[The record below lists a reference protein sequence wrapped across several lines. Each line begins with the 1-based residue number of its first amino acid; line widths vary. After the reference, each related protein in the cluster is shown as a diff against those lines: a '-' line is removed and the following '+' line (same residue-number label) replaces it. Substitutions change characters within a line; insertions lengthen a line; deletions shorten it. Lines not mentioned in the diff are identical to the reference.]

1 MKKNGSNFEEKR
13 DILTKLNKK
22 NMEKWAKMGFST
34 QSIHAGEYPYPE
46 TSFSLRTPIYATK
59 SFAYNSFSELLNNY
73 YNYSRTENPTL
84 QALDQKLATLHKGE
98 SAISVASGMGA
109 VHLACQSIL
118 QERIERKKP
127 DKLRTFL
134 PQKHPEF
141 VPKVII
147 HKNQYT
153 GVYRLLT
160 KIYPQ
165 TGVDFIMVDLNDL
178 NQLRKEVNE
187 TTKLLL
193 FETPTNPTIDVIDI
207 KSCAEI
213 IHEVGG
219 KCIVDN
225 TFASPALQQ
234 PIELGAD
241 LVVESL
247 TKYINGH
254 GDCLGGAIVGSKND
268 IQNIRYFWL
277 ETQGQ
282 VLSPFNAWLILRG
295 IRTLSLRMAR
305 HSSNAL
311 KIAQYLEKH
320 PKVSKVIY
328 PGLVSHPGYDLAKSQ
343 MKNFSGMIGFELE
356 SVDASNEFVELLKLI
371 KVGVSLGDTTSLI
384 EYTSL
389 MTGIDLASWER
400 KSMDISDTH
409 FRFSVGLEDPEDLI
423 DDLRQAFN
431 QI

>member
-1 MKKNGSNFEEKR
+1 MENSSANFEEKR
-13 DILTKLNKK
+13 GILVEKNKK

-34 QSIHAGEYPYPE
+34 QTIHAGEYPYPE
-46 TSFSLRTPIYATK
+46 SSFSLRTPIYATK
-59 SFAYNSFSELLNNY
+59 SFAYDSFSELLKNF

-98 SAISVASGMGA
+98 DAISVASGMGA

-118 QERIERKKP
+118 QERVERKKP
-127 DKLRTFL
+127 DKLRSLL
-134 PQKHPEF
+134 PQKNPEDI
-141 VPKVII
+141 PRVIM

-153 GVYRLLT
+153 GIYRLLT

-165 TGVDFIMVDLNDL
+165 TGVDFKIVDLNDL
-178 NQLRKEVNE
+178 SQLRKEVNE
-187 TTKLLL
+187 NTDILI
-193 FETPTNPTIDVIDI
+193 FESPTNPTIDIIDI
-207 KSCAEI
+207 EACSKI

-225 TFASPALQQ
+225 TFASPALQK
-234 PIELGAD
+234 PLGLGAD
-241 LVVESL
+241 LVIESL

-254 GDCLGGAIVGSKND
+254 GDCLGGAIIGPKNE

-295 IRTLSLRMAR
+295 IRTLDLRMER
-305 HSSNAL
+305 HSLNAL
-311 KIAQYLEKH
+311 KIAQYLENH
-320 PKVSKVIY
+320 PRVKNVAY
-328 PGLVSHPGYDLAKSQ
+328 PGLESHPGHEIAKKQ

-356 SVDASNEFVELLKLI
+356 SVDCSNKFIELLKLI

-384 EYTSL
+384 EYTTL
-389 MTGIDLASWER
+389 MTGISLALWER
-400 KSMDISDTH
+400 KIMNIPKTH
-409 FRFSVGLEDPEDLI
+409 FRFSVGLEDVDDLI
-423 DDLRQAFN
+423 ADLDQALK

>member
-1 MKKNGSNFEEKR
+1 MENSGANFEEKR
-13 DILTKLNKK
+13 EILTQKNKK

-34 QSIHAGEYPYPE
+34 QTIHAGEYPYPE

-59 SFAYNSFSELLNNY
+59 SFAYNTFSELLNNF

-84 QALDQKLATLHKGE
+84 QALDQKLAILHNGE

-109 VHLACQSIL
+109 VHLVCQSIL
-118 QERIERKKP
+118 QKRFERKKP
-127 DKLRTFL
+127 TKIRELL
-134 PQKHPEF
+134 PQKNPEV

-153 GVYRLLT
+153 GIYRLLT

-165 TGVDFIMVDLNDL
+165 TGIDFKIVDLNDL
-178 NQLRKEVNE
+178 NQLRKEVNDS
-187 TTKLLL
+187 TKILI
-193 FETPTNPTIDVIDI
+193 FETPTNPTMDIIDI
-207 KSCAEI
+207 QECSDI

-225 TFASPALQQ
+225 TFATPALQQ
-234 PIELGAD
+234 PLSLGAD
-241 LVVESL
+241 FVIESL

-254 GDCLGGAIVGSKND
+254 GDCLGGAIIGSKKD

-295 IRTLSLRMAR
+295 IRTLSLRMEK
-305 HSSNAL
+305 HSLNAIKL
-311 KIAQYLEKH
+311 AQYLENH
-320 PKVSKVIY
+320 PQVKNVAY
-328 PGLVSHPGYDLAKSQ
+328 PGLESHPGHKIAKKQ
-343 MKNFSGMIGFELE
+343 MKNYSGMIGFELN
-356 SVDASNEFVELLKLI
+356 SVDECNKFIELLKLI

-389 MTGIDLASWER
+389 MTGINLALWER
-400 KSMDISDTH
+400 KIMNIPKTH
-409 FRFSVGLEDPEDLI
+409 FRFSVGLEDTEDI
-423 DDLRQAFN
+423 IADLDQALK

>member
-1 MKKNGSNFEEKR
+1 LENKGASFEEKR
-13 DILTKLNKK
+13 EVLMEKNKK
-22 NMEKWAKMGFST
+22 SMERWAKMGFNT
-34 QSIHAGEYPYPE
+34 QTIHAGEYPYPE

-59 SFAYNSFSELLNNY
+59 SFAYNTFTELLQNF

-109 VHLACQSIL
+109 IHLACQSIL
-118 QERIERKKP
+118 QERVERKKP
-127 DKLRTFL
+127 EKLRSLL
-134 PQKHPEF
+134 PQKKPE
-141 VPKVII
+141 VIPKVII

-153 GVYRLLT
+153 GIYRLLT

-165 TGVDFIMVDLNDL
+165 MGVDFIVVDLTDL
-178 NQLRKEVNE
+178 NQLRKEVNVD
-187 TTKLLL
+187 TKILL
-193 FETPTNPTIDVIDI
+193 FETPTNPTIDIIDI
-207 KSCAEI
+207 KECSDI

-234 PIELGAD
+234 PLDLGAD
-241 LVVESL
+241 LVIESL

-254 GDCLGGAIVGSKND
+254 GDCLGGAIIGPKNE
-268 IQNIRYFWL
+268 IRNIRYFWL

-295 IRTLSLRMAR
+295 IRTLSLRMEK
-305 HSSNAL
+305 HSSNAK
-311 KIAQYLEKH
+311 KIAQFLENH
-320 PKVSKVIY
+320 QKVLNLDY
-328 PGLVSHPGYDLAKSQ
+328 PGLESHPGHEIAKKQ
-343 MKNFSGMIGFELE
+343 MKNFSGMIGFELK
-356 SVDASNEFVELLKLI
+356 SVEASNRFIELLKLI

-384 EYTSL
+384 EYTPM
-389 MTGIDLASWER
+389 MTGINLALWER
-400 KSMDISDTH
+400 KLMNIPKTH

-423 DDLRQAFN
+423 EDLGQALK

>member
-1 MKKNGSNFEEKR
+1 MERNGVSFEEKR
-13 DILTKLNKK
+13 EVQMEKNKLN
-22 NMEKWAKMGFST
+22 MDKWMKMRFST
-34 QSIHAGEYPYPE
+34 QTIHAGEYPYPE
-46 TSFSLRTPIYATK
+46 SSFSLRTPIYATK
-59 SFAYNSFSELLNNY
+59 SFAYTTFTELLDNY

-84 QALDQKLATLHKGE
+84 QALDQKLAILHRGE

-109 VHLACQSIL
+109 IHLACQAIL
-118 QERIERKKP
+118 QQRLERKKP
-127 DKLRTFL
+127 NKLRSFL
-134 PQKHPEF
+134 PQKNPE
-141 VPKVII
+141 VIPKIII

-153 GVYRLLT
+153 GIYRLFT

-165 TGVDFIMVDLNDL
+165 TGVDFEIVDLTDL
-178 NQLRKEVNE
+178 TQLKNMVNE
-187 TTKLLL
+187 STRIVLL
-193 FETPTNPTIDVIDI
+193 ESPSNPTIDIVDI
-207 KSCAEI
+207 EACANI

-234 PIELGAD
+234 PLEFGAD
-241 LVVESL
+241 LVIESL

-254 GDCLGGAIVGSKND
+254 GDCLGGAIIGKKNE

-295 IRTLSLRMAR
+295 MRTLSLRMKH
-305 HSSNAL
+305 HSKNAL
-311 KIAQYLEKH
+311 RLAEYLEAH
-320 PKVSKVIY
+320 PKVLKVAY
-328 PGLVSHPGYDLAKSQ
+328 PGLKSHPGHEIAKKQ
-343 MKNFSGMIGFELE
+343 MSNFSGMIGFELN
-356 SVDASNEFVELLKLI
+356 SVDASNKFIELLNLI

-389 MTGIDLASWER
+389 MTGVNLASWER
-400 KSMDISDTH
+400 KAMDISNTH

-423 DDLRQAFN
+423 ADLEQALE

>member
-1 MKKNGSNFEEKR
+1 
-13 DILTKLNKK
+13 
-22 NMEKWAKMGFST
+22 MEQWAKLGFNT
-34 QSIHAGEYPYPE
+34 QTIHAGEYPYPE
-46 TSFSLRTPIYATK
+46 SSYSLRTPIYATK
-59 SFAYNSFSELLNNY
+59 SFAYNTFSELLNNF

-84 QALDQKLATLHKGE
+84 QALDQKLAILHKGE

-118 QERIERKKP
+118 QERVDRKKP
-127 DKLRTFL
+127 DKLRALL
-134 PQKHPEF
+134 PQRNPE
-141 VPKVII
+141 VIPKVVI

-153 GVYRLLT
+153 GIYRLLT

-165 TGVDFIMVDLNDL
+165 TGVDFVIVDLNDL

-187 TTKLLL
+187 YTKILI
-193 FETPTNPTIDVIDI
+193 FETPTNPTMDIIDI
-207 KSCAEI
+207 KACSDI

-234 PIELGAD
+234 PLDLGAD
-241 LVVESL
+241 FVIESL

-254 GDCLGGAIVGSKND
+254 GDCLGGAIIGPKNE

-295 IRTLSLRMAR
+295 IRTLSIRMDR
-305 HSSNAL
+305 HSLNAT
-311 KIAQYLEKH
+311 KIAQYLENH
-320 PKVSKVIY
+320 PKVKKVAY
-328 PGLVSHPGYDLAKSQ
+328 PGLESHPGHDVAKKQ
-343 MKNFSGMIGFELE
+343 MKNYSGMIGFELKSIEE
-356 SVDASNEFVELLKLI
+356 SNKFIELLKLI

-384 EYTSL
+384 EYTPL
-389 MTGIDLASWER
+389 MTGINLALWER
-400 KSMDISDTH
+400 KIMNISKTH
-409 FRFSVGLEDPEDLI
+409 FRFSVGLEDAEDLI
-423 DDLRQAFN
+423 ADLDQALK